1 MSQEKQLPRFYYF
14 ANSTIRRVILPLCR
28 IKLKVTGIEH
38 VPLTGPLLIVSNHLS
53 NTDPPLIGAAIPR
66 DVEMMS
72 KSENF
77 EGHPLLAWT
86 VRNYGAF
93 PIRRGEGDIGA
104 IRYAMKVLKE
114 RALYIAPE
122 GKRSSDG
129 KMQNNPFSGAAR
141 LAVRTK
147 VPVLPVGIYGQ
158 EHLVHNLKKWRSTPI
173 RMSIGRP
180 FRLISPTRK
189 PDKATLTAIN
199 DAMMECI
206 AAELPPAYRGR
217 FNPNRHSP
225 YVENIL

>member
-1 MSQEKQLPRFYYF
+1 MSQEKRLPRFYYF
-14 ANSTIRRVILPLCR
+14 ANSTIRRVIFPLCR

-53 NTDPPLIGAAIPR
+53 NTDPPLIGVVIPR

-72 KSENF
+72 KAENF
-77 EGHPLLAWT
+77 EGHPLMSWT

-104 IRYAMKVLKE
+104 IRYAMKVLKD
-114 RALYIAPE
+114 RVLYIAPE
-122 GKRSSDG
+122 GTRSLNG
-129 KMQNNPFSGAAR
+129 QMHEPFSGAAR
-141 LAVRTK
+141 LATRTNA
-147 VPVLPVGIYGQ
+147 PVLPVGIYGQ
-158 EHLVHNLKKWRSTPI
+158 EHFVPNLKKWRPTHV

-189 PDKATLTAIN
+189 PDRVTLNAIS

-217 FNPNRHSP
+217 FKANRDSP